1 MMVKINKDKVT
12 MASSSASTTAVSSQS
27 ISITG
32 SATASSS
39 VSSTTQETTIPETD
53 NRPNVNSVEWT
64 DYVLG
69 LLNDDEKIKGNPTTD
84 GLRRVFEIALNC
96 DLVESTSETP
106 QVPSPENEKRATVIH
121 RLSYYLKDESVPQES
136 KYRSVSGAADVYWG
150 NCDKAYRNYPVAVAE
165 TRAEGRALRRAL
177 KLRKVVAAE
186 EVVDEIEDHVD
197 GNSVNKITSNQ
208 INFIDVLAK
217 RLNIS
222 ALKLIDSLALDS
234 TNIYNISYDNAVV
247 IIRKLSE
254 FQQDASAL
262 SDNLVGYDET
272 WKNRL

>member
-1 MMVKINKDKVT
+1 MMAKNNKDKIT
-12 MASSSASTTAVSSQS
+12 MASSSSASTTTTSQTVSTAESAAVSS
-27 ISITG
+27 
-32 SATASSS
+32 SA
-39 VSSTTQETTIPETD
+39 STTNQAIIIPESD
-53 NRPNVNSVEWT
+53 NRPSVNSVEWT
-64 DYVLG
+64 EYVLG
-69 LLNDDEKIKGNPTTD
+69 LLTDDEKIKGNPTTD

-165 TRAEGRALRRAL
+165 TRAEGRALRRGL

-186 EVVDEIEDHVD
+186 EIVDEIEDHVD

-234 TNIYNISYDNAVV
+234 GNIYNISYDNAVV

-262 SDNLVGYDET
+262 SDNLVGYDEI

>member
-1 MMVKINKDKVT
+1 MMAKNNKDKIT
-12 MASSSASTTAVSSQS
+12 TASSSASATTSTQTVSIAESAVV
-27 ISITG
+27 
-32 SATASSS
+32 SSS
-39 VSSTTQETTIPETD
+39 VSTTTQVTNIPQESD
-53 NRPNVNSVEWT
+53 NRPSVNAVEWT
-64 DYVLG
+64 EYVLG
-69 LLNDDEKIKGNPTTD
+69 LLTDDEKIKGNPTTD
-84 GLRRVFEIALNC
+84 GLRRIFEIALNC
-96 DLVESTSETP
+96 DLVESTSEIP
-106 QVPSPENEKRATVIH
+106 QTPSPENEKRATVIH
-121 RLSYYLKDESVPQES
+121 RLSYYLKDESVLAES

-186 EVVDEIEDHVD
+186 EVVDEIEDQVD

-222 ALKLIDSLALDS
+222 ALKLIESLALDP